1 MNTTLRNILWA
12 VAAVFAGSSGEV
24 AARISMSS
32 TQINPMTSIYTRPE
46 NFKTFQID
54 NGLYISV
61 DTTVMQAGIA
71 KAPDAEHA
79 YKGRYVIPDYVD
91 YRDYEGTVHKVPV
104 TTLLDGFSES
114 EVEEI
119 VLNNVITQL
128 NYRCLIGC
136 KNLKKVVVPA
146 ESAIFLSG
154 YALGACQADIEWGQG
169 VYISLDGPA
178 GWKCNKLDLTGKNVF
193 IENTA
198 FDMGRVPNLIFPGD
212 VEMRPAFLGMHN
224 KTISTISFKGE
235 KISDRN
241 KEKLFDKYV
250 FGYLEGLVQLSCE
263 WPVPPPLDEE
273 VDIDYYTRTQ
283 SDFFERC
290 VLVVPDHLVETYR
303 NAPVWKRFKT
313 IKGATGGVSD
323 ILSDRALVSKRYFDL
338 QGREIKNPSAGSIV
352 IELSRYS
359 DGSVESTRQ
368 YIK

>member
-1 MNTTLRNILWA
+1 MNTALRKLFWL
-12 VAAVFAGSSGEV
+12 VGAVFAGSFGEV
-24 AARISMSS
+24 AADIISSP
-32 TQINPMTSIYTRPE
+32 TQISPMTSIYTKPE
-46 NFKTFQID
+46 DFKTFPID
-54 NGLYISV
+54 NGLFISV

-79 YKGRYVIPDYVD
+79 YKGKYVIPDYVD
-91 YRDYEGTVHKVPV
+91 YRDAEGTVHKVPV

-119 VLNNVITQL
+119 VLNNVISQL

-136 KNLKKVVVPA
+136 TKLKRVVVPA
-146 ESAIFLSG
+146 ESAIFLG
-154 YALGACQADIEWGQG
+154 DYALTACTAEVEWGQG
-169 VYISLDGPA
+169 VYISIDGPA
-178 GWKCNKLDLTGKNVF
+178 GWKCNKLDLTGKNVY
-193 IENTA
+193 IMSTA
-198 FDMGRVPNLIFPGD
+198 FDFGRVPHLIFPGD
-212 VEMRPAFLGMHN
+212 VEMGPAFLSMSN
-224 KTISTISFKGE
+224 RSISTISFKGE

-273 VDIDYYTRTQ
+273 VDINYYTKTQ

-303 NAPVWKRFKT
+303 NAPVWKKFKT
-313 IKGATGGVSD
+313 IKGATGGVAD
-323 ILSDRALVSKRYFDL
+323 IISDRTLVSKRYYDL

-352 IELSRYS
+352 IEASRFS
-359 DGSVESTRQ
+359 DGSIETTRQ